1 MVQFISKHN
10 ECEKFAQHEI
20 YFLYIFFVFCP
31 RVRSAFFALSDNELK
46 PKAVETPK
54 SFKDGRCLNLGF
66 CKQIVMADSKFFIV
80 N

>member
-54 SFKDGRCLNLGF
+54 VYCCDIQTMGSANRF
-66 CKQIVMADSKFFIV
+66 
-80 N
+80 